1 MFLCAGKT
9 RIKEAAG
16 QARRDIIVT
25 FEHLK
30 PAAPNT
36 LKALVDL
43 DAMKVAIP
51 NVRVRFHKFNDAFE
65 ASLEGFFLA
74 GWKDFSLAGLE
85 HLNEDLQDA

>member
-1 MFLCAGKT
+1 MG
-9 RIKEAAG
+9 
-16 QARRDIIVT
+16 IIVN

-30 PAAPNT
+30 LTAPNA
-36 LKALVDL
+36 LKALVDS
-43 DAMKVAIP
+43 DAMKVAIQ

-74 GWKDFSLAGLE
+74 GWQGLSLASLE